1 MAAIPTQP
9 TNMKPHFHLSR
20 PDCLLLISQLVVT
33 GICIAVM
40 ALRGPKVPVVL
51 VTLGTV
57 LGAVAQLGMA
67 WHRAGNTMTIDEA
80 TKMEKSS
87 RM

>member
-1 MAAIPTQP
+1 
-9 TNMKPHFHLSR
+9 MKPHFHLSR

-40 ALRGPKVPVVL
+40 ALRGPEVPVVI
-51 VTLGTV
+51 VTLGAV
-57 LGAVAQLGMA
+57 LGAVAKLGMA
-67 WHRAGNTMTIDEA
+67 WHRAGNTTTDDEA
-80 TKMEKSS
+80 KEMEKSS

>member
-1 MAAIPTQP
+1 MPTIAAQP
-9 TNMKPHFHLSR
+9 TKMKPHFHLSR

-51 VTLGTV
+51 GTV

-67 WHRAGNTMTIDEA
+67 WHRAGNTATDDEA
-80 TKMEKSS
+80 KEMEKSS